1 MRKRDQISRNVYLI
15 FIFDGVKFSKAI
27 YSTVKV
33 KYTENLILV
42 IFLSKICQKK
52 NKKLNFFLVD
62 CS

>member
-52 NKKLNFFLVD
+52 
-62 CS
+62 